1 MTTGIPDGGRP
12 SAIGLARLLQF
23 GEQAFPIGG
32 FAFSNG
38 LEFAIQTRVVKDAET
53 LLAFVRT
60 ATEQAATGDGV
71 ALIHAHVAACAAD
84 LDEVRR
90 IDELVLARKLSSEF
104 RVMSTRMGRKAAE
117 LAAHV
122 TRAPLID
129 AWRERIEHGETA
141 GSYPMSLA
149 VAFAA
154 EGLVAREAFLVHHY
168 GVASAILGAAIR
180 LMRIGHVET
189 QTLLY
194 TVAGEVDRLYDGA
207 AALSLDAMRGFAP
220 MMEVL
225 AAVHVKAHVRL
236 FMN

>member
-1 MTTGIPDGGRP
+1 MTVVNGGP
-12 SAIGLARLLQF
+12 NSAIGLARLLQF

-38 LEFAIQTRVVKDAET
+38 LESAIQTRVVKDVDT
-53 LLAFVRT
+53 LFAFVRT

-71 ALIHAHVAACAAD
+71 ALLHAHAAAGAHD
-84 LDEVRR
+84 LDEVAR
-90 IDELVLARKLSSEF
+90 IDALVIARKLASES
-104 RVMSTRMGRKAAE
+104 RAMSTRMGRKAAE
-117 LAAHV
+117 LTAHV
-122 TRAPLID
+122 TDAPLIR
-129 AWRERIEHGETA
+129 AWCERIERRETA
-141 GSYPMSLA
+141 GCYPMSLA

-154 EGLVAREAFLVHHY
+154 QGLAARDAFLVHHY

-194 TVAGEVDRLYDGA
+194 SVAGDVDRLYDRA
-207 AALSLDAMRGFAP
+207 VALPLEAMRGFAP

-225 AAVHVKAHVRL
+225 AAAHVKAHVRL